1 MLRQVHCSVVVR
13 ERVGEGG
20 GGGLGFPFPCDYS
33 RALTEGLG
41 LGISPGFYE
50 DDLHSLSWEN

>member
-20 GGGLGFPFPCDYS
+20 GGGWGFCLSCDYS
-33 RALTEGLG
+33 RAVTEGWG

-50 DDLHSLSWEN
+50 DGLHLLLWEN